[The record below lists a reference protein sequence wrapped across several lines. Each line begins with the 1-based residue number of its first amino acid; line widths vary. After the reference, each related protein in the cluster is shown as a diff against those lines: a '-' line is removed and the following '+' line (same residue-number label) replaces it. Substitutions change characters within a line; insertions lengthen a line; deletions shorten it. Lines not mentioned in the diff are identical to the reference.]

1 MKVNYTDIPYRAQ
14 ATDLQVLPHWVHL
27 EEVLVGLVGGR
38 EEAVDVRLVAVVQV
52 TGFQIL
58 DG

>member
-1 MKVNYTDIPYRAQ
+1 MKVNYTDIPNREL

-58 DG
+58 NG